1 MRDSI
6 YTIPVNEVFEP
17 KAGCPICQLRNTLEE
32 RSVEYIMGAAMME
45 PDVRIETNK
54 HGFCKTHYDQMLKQ
68 KNRLSLA
75 LMMESRLLELQQNL
89 TPGQAPEKGGLFKKK
104 ETVKTDSCFVC
115 NKIDWALERMFD
127 TVLKLYAGE
136 PSFRILYQAQ
146 DHLCLQ
152 HYKQLTG
159 YAIGKMDKKMIK
171 PFLSD
176 SEKLCRNYLD
186 EVQNDVSHYCKM
198 FDYRNSGADADW
210 GNSRDS
216 IERAVYFLTSRDVEA
231 K

>member
-17 KAGCPICQLRNTLEE
+17 KCGCPICQLRDTLEQ

-54 HGFCKTHYDQMLKQ
+54 HGFCKTHYDMMMKQ

-75 LMMESRLLELQQNL
+75 LMLESRLIEMQENL
-89 TPGQAPEKGGLFKKK
+89 TPGEPVKSGGLFAKK
-104 ETVKTDSCFVC
+104 EKVKTDSCFVC

-127 TVLKLYAGE
+127 TVIKLYGTQE
-136 PSFRILYQAQ
+136 EFRTLYAQ
-146 DHLCLQ
+146 QDYICLQ
-152 HYKQLTG
+152 HYKMITASARQS
-159 YAIGKMDKKMIK
+159 MDKKVLK
-171 PFLSD
+171 SFLKV
-176 SEKLCRNYLD
+176 SEGLCRNYLD
-186 EVQNDVSHYCKM
+186 EVKNDVSHYCKM

-216 IERAVYFLTSRDVEA
+216 IERAIYFLTSRPVDS